1 MKKKLFYF
9 LAVLLVLISGVM
21 LVGCDIFADIGDNG
35 GEIPVIDNTVDLEV
49 YTPEVGD
56 NLPDGE
62 VFYKS
67 VSVDLVTEIHG
78 NYRTDRPFTLDSE
91 NENKRIY
98 RNIYF
103 YEDDFFQVLYYKD
116 PNDLG
121 ALFAIMSDESDSEY
135 AEVEYDYGN
144 NPLQIT
150 IKKQGIY
157 DLVLDVE
164 TFGIDMVKVGDIDT
178 PVYEQIKTCELY
190 VHLSASNASYT
201 PMTLDESTNE
211 YYIEKDVPMNA
222 SIGFFNASHT
232 ARYKMDVEASLKN
245 TLVYRN
251 DNNVEKVQ
259 VHVGGRYKIYF
270 NAKTYVLRLELQNPD
285 TASYFCQVGWQEGK
299 ELSPVSSST
308 PYLFEYE
315 FVAERN
321 EYGVFVDLPS
331 FYPSLGMPYDLTIV
345 NENGEEIAWYVEEGT
360 YMLRIDL
367 KDFKL
372 TVTRKA

>member
-1 MKKKLFYF
+1 
-9 LAVLLVLISGVM
+9 
-21 LVGCDIFADIGDNG
+21 
-35 GEIPVIDNTVDLEV
+35 
-49 YTPEVGD
+49 
-56 NLPDGE
+56 
-62 VFYKS
+62 
-67 VSVDLVTEIHG
+67 
-78 NYRTDRPFTLDSE
+78 
-91 NENKRIY
+91 
-98 RNIYF
+98 
-103 YEDDFFQVLYYKD
+103 
-116 PNDLG
+116 
-121 ALFAIMSDESDSEY
+121 
-135 AEVEYDYGN
+135 
-144 NPLQIT
+144 
-150 IKKQGIY
+150 
-157 DLVLDVE
+157 
-164 TFGIDMVKVGDIDT
+164 
-178 PVYEQIKTCELY
+178 
-190 VHLSASNASYT
+190 
-201 PMTLDESTNE
+201 MTLDESTNE